1 MLLNKKIGNLI
12 RSENYLLYK
21 HFLRT
26 FNIMN
31 DRMKRTDIPARVD
44 VIQLFKEN
52 MRINK
57 DGENEMANL

>member
-26 FNIMN
+26 FSILNE
-31 DRMKRTDIPARVD
+31 RMKRADIPARVD